1 LKLKNQHLEECEQ
14 DVARSQQDK
23 EQLRQYMQSVLEE
36 PFGKSSKRLQSYV
49 KKQLEQKPKPAAIK
63 SSHNRLGF
71 GGHSYTALDLLGNN
85 DILSLHG
92 KQMALELK

>member
-1 LKLKNQHLEECEQ
+1 LEEYEQ
-14 DVARSQQDK
+14 DAARSQQDK
-23 EQLRQYMQSVLEE
+23 EQLRQYMLAVMEE

-49 KKQLEQKPKPAAIK
+49 KKQLEQKPKQQAIK

-71 GGHSYTALDLLGNN
+71 AGHSYTALDLVGNN

-92 KQMALELK
+92 KQMELELK